1 MLQPNRQDRGRW
13 LVLALGVSAAA
24 LAWHIILLPG
34 SLTFG
39 TPGDHDEF
47 VRWGMQAV
55 DQGLVTLYDRPP
67 PRHDWRVWHRGA
79 WHVEQHAFEQVCNY
93 PPLSG
98 YLLYVSG
105 LVFEALSSDRLIN
118 TVTSHACF
126 SSWSILCDFIVAAGC
141 AALVGLFRPGW
152 PARLTYLV
160 ALFFPP
166 FWWDSVVWAQMD
178 TVLMATVVW
187 MVYAMLRGRW
197 LVAGVLWGLAFAIK
211 PQAVLLIPLWGYAL
225 VTARPRRRVVLGG
238 LLAGL
243 TLLVVALPFLMHS
256 GWAWLRYSY
265 VHNLS
270 PEYGDETTMS
280 AFNVWYVDVLRTDSL
295 SASARWG
302 PLTKS
307 LWSKIF
313 LLTGLVG
320 GFGLAVWRW
329 RHDRRGLI
337 LWAALSLLLFMM
349 LPTAVH
355 ERYLLLVLPFLG
367 VGAVLLPSRL
377 MAGFVL
383 LSIVAF
389 AQVTW
394 PAWKP
399 VPAGSWPDIEK
410 EMTYIWAVERKTPA
424 GQRRPPF
431 QLWVH
436 QARLDYLQDR
446 ARTSPFEWTFT
457 VLALVGTAATVAGCV
472 IPLPR
477 RPASVAVPPDLSP
490 A

>member
-1 MLQPNRQDRGRW
+1 M
-13 LVLALGVSAAA
+13 
-24 LAWHIILLPG
+24 
-34 SLTFG
+34 
-39 TPGDHDEF
+39 
-47 VRWGMQAV
+47 
-55 DQGLVTLYDRPP
+55 
-67 PRHDWRVWHRGA
+67 
-79 WHVEQHAFEQVCNY
+79 
-93 PPLSG
+93 
-98 YLLYVSG
+98 
-105 LVFEALSSDRLIN
+105 
-118 TVTSHACF
+118 
-126 SSWSILCDFIVAAGC
+126 
-141 AALVGLFRPGW
+141 
-152 PARLTYLV
+152 
-160 ALFFPP
+160 
-166 FWWDSVVWAQMD
+166 
-178 TVLMATVVW
+178 
-187 MVYAMLRGRW
+187 
-197 LVAGVLWGLAFAIK
+197 
-211 PQAVLLIPLWGYAL
+211 
-225 VTARPRRRVVLGG
+225 
-238 LLAGL
+238 
-243 TLLVVALPFLMHS
+243 
-256 GWAWLRYSY
+256 
-265 VHNLS
+265 
-270 PEYGDETTMS
+270 
-280 AFNVWYVDVLRTDSL
+280 
-295 SASARWG
+295 
-302 PLTKS
+302 
-307 LWSKIF
+307 
-313 LLTGLVG
+313 
-320 GFGLAVWRW
+320 
-329 RHDRRGLI
+329 
-337 LWAALSLLLFMM
+337 
-349 LPTAVH
+349 H